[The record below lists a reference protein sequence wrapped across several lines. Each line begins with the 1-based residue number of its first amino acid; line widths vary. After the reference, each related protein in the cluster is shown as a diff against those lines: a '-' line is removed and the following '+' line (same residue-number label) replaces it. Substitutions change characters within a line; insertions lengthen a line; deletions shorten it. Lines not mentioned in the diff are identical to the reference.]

1 MVGNKVRTWNKDATI
16 VISISGSPATGK
28 TSLCKTLGVVLSR
41 NNIGFYYTSFTGFHN
56 FSYLF
61 SEVLHIFFKLLNKVN
76 PLCKNDSKVHPYDC
90 IPIEYTDTLS
100 RFICFLEILSLY
112 LKALIVLLKIA
123 ISRPRVVLLDEGF
136 PHIILNYIMFFYT
149 RKSKLYRHL
158 NKHVTKLLQ
167 FFLKRF
173 KIIAIFI
180 IPLQD
185 KVVKYWIKRDPY
197 LPSLLVIG
205 WTKTYYVIIPSIVK
219 MMKEFMDIETLFFS
233 NTEEAFYYI
242 LNIAGVKLDS
252 P

>member
-1 MVGNKVRTWNKDATI
+1 MVRNKVRTWNKDATI
-16 VISISGSPATGK
+16 VINISGSPATGK
-28 TSLCKTLGVVLSR
+28 TSLCKMLGVVLSR

-149 RKSKLYRHL
+149 RKSKLYRFL
-158 NKHVTKLLQ
+158 NKHAIKLLYH
-167 FFLKRF
+167 FLKRF
-173 KIIAIFI
+173 KLIIIFI
-180 IPLQD
+180 IPPQD
-185 KVVKYWIKRDPY
+185 KAIKYWIKRDPY
-197 LPSLLVIG
+197 LSSSRVVEWVKI
-205 WTKTYYVIIPSIVK
+205 YYAIIQSIVK
-219 MMKEFMDIETLFFS
+219 VMKEFMNVEILLFS
-233 NTEEAFYYI
+233 NTKEAFYYI
-242 LNIAGVKLDS
+242 LRIVGAGLGS
-252 P
+252 S